1 MRKSKKKSDKK
12 LKMENF
18 FNILNFDLDNDS
30 KFSIFE
36 VVIII
41 FISISSF
48 L

>member
-30 KFSIFE
+30 KITDHYA
-36 VVIII
+36 IIPT
-41 FISISSF
+41 
-48 L
+48 